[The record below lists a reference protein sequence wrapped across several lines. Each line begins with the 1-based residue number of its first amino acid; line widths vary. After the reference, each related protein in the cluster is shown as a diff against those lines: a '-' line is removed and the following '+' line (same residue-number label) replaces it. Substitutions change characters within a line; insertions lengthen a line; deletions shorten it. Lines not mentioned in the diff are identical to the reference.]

1 MLKRKFE
8 NVETELEGLRS
19 AEGKWLEEKRRMAE
33 QLSNETNLRRELET
47 KMKGELSDALAENE
61 SVKKKSRK

>member
-1 MLKRKFE
+1 
-8 NVETELEGLRS
+8 
-19 AEGKWLEEKRRMAE
+19 MAE

-61 SVKKKSRK
+61 SVKKKSKK